1 MKQFLAAIV
10 LVPILALSARAQPVP
25 ATPSRTGYLST
36 ETTPDVA
43 KVVPPAPET
52 GDVRF
57 NADMAIYRATR
68 AIEGSPRWTMAQSD
82 DNVSTAGIFNAFSCS
97 LGMNLARENAPK
109 TVALVTR
116 SNVDAGRA
124 AGLLKNLY
132 GHKRPFQVE
141 DGNVCLSPQGKTAL
155 ERSPD
160 YPSGHTAASWEAG
173 LILAQILPRRSTGIL
188 ARARAFGES
197 RVVCGV
203 HNASAV
209 EAGWMT
215 ATAVFAAQNSSQEFQ
230 ADLKGAR
237 VELEE
242 LLKSPP
248 ATNQACSLEVETLSY
263 RPY

>member
-1 MKQFLAAIV
+1 MKFFV
-10 LVPILALSARAQPVP
+10 ALTWLLLIPSVVRAQSGPRARA
-25 ATPSRTGYLST
+25 GYLT
-36 ETTPDVA
+36 PEATPDVA
-43 KVVPPAPET
+43 KIVPPAPQT

-57 NADMAIYRATR
+57 EADMAIYRATR
-68 AIEGSPRWTMAQSD
+68 SLEGSPRWAMALSD
-82 DNVSTAGIFNAFSCS
+82 DQVSQAGIFKAFSCA
-97 LGMNLARENAPK
+97 LGVTLTRENAPK
-109 TVALVTR
+109 TSALITR
-116 SNVDAGRA
+116 ANADAGRA

-141 DGNVCLSPQGKTAL
+141 EGNVCLSLQGRTAL

-173 LILAQILPRRSTGIL
+173 LVLAELVPEKATGIL
-188 ARARAFGES
+188 ERARAFGQS

-215 ATAVFAAQNSSQEFQ
+215 ATAIFAAQNGSAEFRADVEAASAELKALLEAAPPENQSCRLEAEVLSQ
-230 ADLKGAR
+230 
-237 VELEE
+237 
-242 LLKSPP
+242 
-248 ATNQACSLEVETLSY
+248 